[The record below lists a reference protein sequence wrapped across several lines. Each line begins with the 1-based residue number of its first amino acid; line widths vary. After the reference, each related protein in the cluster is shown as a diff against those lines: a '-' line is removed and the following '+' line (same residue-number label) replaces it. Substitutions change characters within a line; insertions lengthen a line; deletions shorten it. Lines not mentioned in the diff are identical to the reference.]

1 MLGARTGAQA
11 SRYRTLVR
19 AGSPF
24 DHPYG
29 SSHVILLYENEYRT
43 TFSRRL
49 TLREQIRG
57 DYGSSFKTSATIV
70 ITLDTD
76 AGTLRFSSWKDS
88 NTSGSFS
95 LDPVSQSLFSPKKSG
110 HIAGVV
116 EDWGVAFEGLPL
128 DAKLFP
134 AVGLYQRDDRLTILQ
149 VENPSQNSGWGV
161 HGGSRCYPFRLSFP
175 HRKHNRCFIASSPHS
190 TCTTGQDTNFYLV
203 SCTTASIFTT

>member
-95 LDPVSQSLFSPKKSG
+95 LDPVSQGLFSPKNRDMWLVLWK
-110 HIAGVV
+110 IGV
-116 EDWGVAFEGLPL
+116 L
-128 DAKLFP
+128 
-134 AVGLYQRDDRLTILQ
+134 RLKVFHLMPGFSLLW
-149 VENPSQNSGWGV
+149 V
-161 HGGSRCYPFRLSFP
+161 
-175 HRKHNRCFIASSPHS
+175 S
-190 TCTTGQDTNFYLV
+190 TSETTG
-203 SCTTASIFTT
+203 